1 MLFRSGNRLK
11 AKPAAEE
18 DDGLSSDTLLSK
30 IDSTSINLGGSSI
43 DETIVLNPNFEPE
56 PIPATSEEM
65 DIASRIAKQ
74 VANKLIME
82 QLVQQL
88 GDGNVPH
95 SEVEE
100 IVKDILPQEFTT
112 IQVDEQ
118 TDRVRR
124 LANSLVLDKL
134 RSRLKK

>member
-1 MLFRSGNRLK
+1 M
-11 AKPAAEE
+11 
-18 DDGLSSDTLLSK
+18 
-30 IDSTSINLGGSSI
+30 GGSSI